1 MPLEPPAVGRREGGN
16 QAASLG
22 QTRVEL
28 ETGLRCPGHS
38 LPHTGGEE

>member
-1 MPLEPPAVGRREGGN
+1 MPLEPPSVGCREGGN

-28 ETGLRCPGHS
+28 ETGPRCPGHS